1 MEIARAPSNEG
12 MRLLATLLYPDRME
26 AHATLLAPA
35 ELMQDDTI
43 KGNSFCAKQKLLSG
57 AMRKE
62 RMVFVVVLFWSCF
75 VLLTYVY
82 VLYPVL
88 VTALAARFGRAV
100 RRGDALPT
108 VTIIVSVYN
117 EEKCIQA
124 KLDNIAELNY
134 PRELVDVIV
143 ASDASSDSTEAIAS
157 SYNHLL
163 VRVMRVPGRM
173 GKTACQNA
181 AASSARGEVL
191 IFTDAT
197 TRLDTEAV
205 RRLVENFA
213 DAAVGCVAGRL
224 AYVTDTEN
232 LTGSGGRAYWDY
244 EVRLRAGES
253 LLGSLVGVS
262 GCLYAVRRS
271 AYRYIHPDLISDF
284 VIAMRMREQGLRTIF
299 APDAVCFE
307 VTLDRGR
314 QELAMRIRVAARSIN
329 ALVAECRFLNP
340 VTFGLFAWQLWSHKA
355 LRYATPFLWLA
366 AIGANTVLATQTPYL
381 VLLLAQF
388 ALIAA
393 GAMGFLLQQRGY
405 KLGLLARPYYFL
417 LTNLASLIATLRYLQ
432 GERIVTWT
440 PVR

>member
-1 MEIARAPSNEG
+1 M
-12 MRLLATLLYPDRME
+12 L
-26 AHATLLAPA
+26 
-35 ELMQDDTI
+35 
-43 KGNSFCAKQKLLSG
+43 
-57 AMRKE
+57 
-62 RMVFVVVLFWSCF
+62 FVVILFWSCCL
-75 VLLTYVY
+75 LLTYVY
-82 VLYPVL
+82 VLYPAL
-88 VTALAARFGRAV
+88 VTAFAARYGKPV
-100 RRGDALPT
+100 RRGDARPT
-108 VTIIVSVYN
+108 VTIIVTVYN
-117 EEKCIQA
+117 EEKCIRA
-124 KLDNIAELNY
+124 KLNNLAELNY

-157 SYNHLL
+157 GYDRLL
-163 VRVMRVPGRM
+163 VRVLRVEGRQ

-197 TRLDTEAV
+197 TRLDTDAV

-213 DAAVGCVAGRL
+213 DAAVGCAAGRL

-271 AYRYIHPDLISDF
+271 AYRHIHPHLISDF
-284 VIAMRMREQGLRTIF
+284 VIAMRMREQGLRTIL

-307 VTLDRGR
+307 ATLDRAH
-314 QELAMRIRVAARSIN
+314 QELAMRTRVAARSIN
-329 ALVAECRFLNP
+329 ALVAEWRFLNP
-340 VTFGLFAWQLWSHKA
+340 VRYGLFAWQLWSHKV
-355 LRYATPFLWLA
+355 LRYATPLLWLSAIA
-366 AIGANTVLATQTPYL
+366 ANIALAGQTPYL

-393 GAMGFLLQQRGY
+393 GALGFLLQQRGY
-405 KLGLLARPYYFL
+405 KLGLLTQPYYFL
-417 LTNLASLIATLRYLQ
+417 LTNVASLIATLRYLR
-432 GERIVTWT
+432 GERMVTWT
-440 PVR
+440 PIR